1 MPARSRKP
9 ASRRNENSAGGYRRG
24 RTHDRRDNVLSA
36 PRREIRFW
44 LSRLAAENRTMCR
57 QVLSCRC
64 AQSRSKLLVVY
75 LSGHPS
81 GRSRSRIL
89 SWERR
94 SRCQC
99 RGKLD
104 AFGNFNAENAK
115 DAENKMIYHSAFPAL
130 SAFDVLL
137 FAQYIGG
144 RKLLRGL
151 CL

>member
-9 ASRRNENSAGGYRRG
+9 ASRRNENSAGGYHRG

-44 LSRLAAENRTMCR
+44 LSRLADENRTMCR
-57 QVLSCRC
+57 RERFFLR
-64 AQSRSKLLVVY
+64 ARSELKPLDVY
-75 LSGHPS
+75 LVGHLT
-81 GRSRSRIL
+81 GTCHNHIL

-144 RKLLRGL
+144 RKLLRRL
-151 CL
+151 RF